1 MILGLA
7 IAIAYAA
14 FAAIAVGFFVVGAA
28 GDAPDDDDRAASLA
42 EFFPVHK
49 NGDKL

>member
-14 FAAIAVGFFVVGAA
+14 FAAIAVGFFVIGAA
-28 GDAPDDDDRAASLA
+28 SDAPDDDDRAAALA
-42 EFFPVHK
+42 EFQNIHQDVR
-49 NGDKL
+49 

>member
-1 MILGLA
+1 MIVGLA
-7 IAIAYAA
+7 IALAYAA

-42 EFFPVHK
+42 EFQTIHQDVR
-49 NGDKL
+49 